1 MNYNLKYTLQ
11 IALTSL
17 LVFCIEYWKLTFD
30 EGNQLYYSCHLSTG
44 LPNNIVLEPAEYLV
58 STNGPNNQPYQPIN
72 HDKKLCFF
80 KGKQTRVLSNLLN
93 IIPSVSHS

>member
-1 MNYNLKYTLQ
+1 M
-11 IALTSL
+11 
-17 LVFCIEYWKLTFD
+17 TFD
-30 EGNQLYYSCHLSTG
+30 KGNQLYYSGHLSTG
-44 LPNNIVLEPAEYLV
+44 LPSKIVLELAEYLV

-72 HDKKLCFF
+72 HDKKLF